1 MNKERIIGNNI
12 KLLLQGNKFLD
23 FGEKV
28 GLSSIEVDKLCDGRL
43 VISDETLGLIAQYFN
58 CDKTS
63 LITDKGEDAYQTL
76 IHNSSKF
83 THRDNQEFIMD
94 LIDNYIDFAELVD

>member
-1 MNKERIIGNNI
+1 MNRERIIGNNV
-12 KLLLQGNKFLD
+12 KLLLQENKVSD
-23 FGEKV
+23 FGQRI
-28 GLSSIEVDKLCDGRL
+28 GLSDIEVDKLLDGRL
-43 VISDETLGLIAQYFN
+43 VISDETLDLIAKYFC
-58 CDKTS
+58 CDNTS

-94 LIDNYIDFAELVD
+94 LIDNYIDFAELVN